1 MQGAHSSH
9 VRQIVFTP
17 TGRRFATCSDD
28 LNIRFWEYP
37 SMRLLGPA
45 RGQVEA
51 HLDVKF
57 YPNSD
62 FDLVAC
68 HFVVPPKTWRLR
80 ESLISPPSLTNRIEQ
95 LFLAFS
101 PEGKWIACGNATE
114 GVFVLNPETFERVG
128 VLTNA
133 GSVVPNGW
141 TTNGLVTIASDV
153 QVWDPQTQTLKAR
166 FPLMRAPN
174 GGLPRVSPDGRLLA
188 VSHKNPPEISVYEI
202 PNQRFLKSFLLPKR
216 ITQVCFSRDSQRLF
230 ASNTSGE
237 VFSAEI
243 ASGRFE
249 LFLETGGTLMYGL
262 EISPDNTVLATS
274 WHNRIRLWRLSDRQ
288 ELGELIGHNELVEC
302 VAFSPDGS
310 VIASASQ
317 DGTVK
322 LWSLSLKQE
331 IASLKMLEP
340 GEEGEHRLLC
350 VVAAPDDNSLAAVSN
365 DGHLKI
371 WHAKSF
377 EALRPR
383 REAQI
388 APAAGLRVF

>member
-1 MQGAHSSH
+1 
-9 VRQIVFTP
+9 
-17 TGRRFATCSDD
+17 
-28 LNIRFWEYP
+28 
-37 SMRLLGPA
+37 
-45 RGQVEA
+45 
-51 HLDVKF
+51 
-57 YPNSD
+57 
-62 FDLVAC
+62 
-68 HFVVPPKTWRLR
+68 
-80 ESLISPPSLTNRIEQ
+80 
-95 LFLAFS
+95 
-101 PEGKWIACGNATE
+101 
-114 GVFVLNPETFERVG
+114 
-128 VLTNA
+128 
-133 GSVVPNGW
+133 
-141 TTNGLVTIASDV
+141 
-153 QVWDPQTQTLKAR
+153 
-166 FPLMRAPN
+166 
-174 GGLPRVSPDGRLLA
+174 
-188 VSHKNPPEISVYEI
+188 
-202 PNQRFLKSFLLPKR
+202 
-216 ITQVCFSRDSQRLF
+216 
-230 ASNTSGE
+230 
-237 VFSAEI
+237 
-243 ASGRFE
+243 
-249 LFLETGGTLMYGL
+249 MYGL